1 MLQLLPSLLSL
12 FFGQISELALGFL
25 CCFCMF
31 VSICVLSAA
40 LFCVM
45 WCSIVFYF
53 WLSWLKERF
62 VRDISKHLARNKQ
75 HLMML
80 TANFCCSAPCKWWL
94 ISEFYRGK
102 RKLEWPVLCRRS
114 IWRCCIVIVPGRCS
128 IGCRCVIF
136 LVILTLSRQLVVR
149 LSWGAAWGN
158 SFVQNCT
165 KQFGRGWQLLWQS

>member
-1 MLQLLPSLLSL
+1 MLQLLPSLLNL
-12 FFGQISELALGFL
+12 FFGQISELALSFL

-31 VSICVLSAA
+31 VSICVPSTA

-94 ISEFYRGK
+94 ISEFYRGR
-102 RKLEWPVLCRRS
+102 RKLEWPFLCRRS
-114 IWRCCIVIVPGRCS
+114 IWRCCIVIVWAIKNGILFNTTEGTLGIREFWFCWFS
-128 IGCRCVIF
+128 VTVISKPW
-136 LVILTLSRQLVVR
+136 V
-149 LSWGAAWGN
+149 
-158 SFVQNCT
+158 
-165 KQFGRGWQLLWQS
+165 